1 MCCSLQRALN
11 NFSLKINE
19 KILYIQGFFSSKN
32 VNFSLFCALFP
43 DAETFLC
50 VCCELSFIRG
60 SEVHLRPNPRRSP
73 EAAALQ
79 RGGSEVCW
87 RCGSSRHQ
95 PAPQAGSRL
104 PAHSR
109 QVSLHIQPARSVQHF
124 PGRSGRKLSIC
135 FQIKYKN
142 TINNVWCALQGIL
155 FAEPQ
160 TLGESCDLALLWL
173 HESCRVYS
181 DRLVD
186 VTDMQL
192 FRKLQMET
200 AHECFEVQCTF

>member
-1 MCCSLQRALN
+1 MFA
-11 NFSLKINE
+11 
-19 KILYIQGFFSSKN
+19 
-32 VNFSLFCALFP
+32 VNFPSSEAQKSIFGQILDGHLKQQLFSA
-43 DAETFLC
+43 A
-50 VCCELSFIRG
+50 VQ
-60 SEVHLRPNPRRSP
+60 RS
-73 EAAALQ
+73 AAA
-79 RGGSEVCW
+79 VV
-87 RCGSSRHQ
+87 
-95 PAPQAGSRL
+95 QA
-104 PAHSR
+104 AI
-109 QVSLHIQPARSVQHF
+109 SLHHKLAHGFLPTAVKFHYTFNLRDLSNIFQV
-124 PGRSGRKLSIC
+124 RSGRKLSIC